1 MNQCESTLRFVSF
14 AARRSSVRPFGS
26 HVVRGEPQTGIR
38 PAEEVDFVAGEI
50 EASEKQV
57 GDRFYRVEGKSKAQV
72 SIGE

>member
-1 MNQCESTLRFVSF
+1 
-14 AARRSSVRPFGS
+14 VRPFGS

-38 PAEEVDFVAGEI
+38 PAEEIDFVAGEI